1 MGGNL
6 AFRIAMGDMFS
17 VNQPVI
23 LQLDS
28 RDLKALEGLRMELED
43 TCAPLLACVVI
54 GGKYEV
60 AFGDAEYACLVG
72 SPPSGKGMERGDL
85 LKKLESFSSKR
96 DTFSERLLVR
106 IAKWWKWVIPLTPM
120 PSLPLETLGELRQK
134 ISLP

>member
-1 MGGNL
+1 VGGNL

-43 TCAPLLACVVI
+43 TCATLLACVVI
-54 GGKYEV
+54 GDKYEV
-60 AFGDAEYACLVG
+60 AFGDADYACLVG